1 MYLLNGF
8 KPTFAEFDLLVCY
21 RRNIVFLFYAHCCI
35 MLLMTTN
42 ERIDHLERLLEVTRG
57 LTTAPDLESFL
68 QTIITEASEMTDS
81 ELASI
86 LEYDEET
93 KELRFLS
100 TIWFDRDALRP
111 VGVPLDGSVAGWVFT
126 RNQPLIIQDTKADQ
140 RHFKV
145 VDRLTK
151 HQTHSLAA
159 VPLIVRGETVGVLE
173 ALNKRDD
180 AHYTEEDLTILA
192 TLGALAAQAIR
203 NVNLERKVRVARI
216 ELAELER
223 LKTDFIAIASHELRT
238 PLGLILG
245 HATFLKEL
253 AGQEY
258 ASQLDAIIKNAT
270 KLKDI
275 VENLSDVD
283 NMQAGVARVRSHKVS
298 MAKITEDVVLTF
310 QDDASSKNITISRT
324 VGNSPYFVEADGVK
338 INIALSNLVKNAI
351 QYTNSGG
358 QIHIKVE
365 EDSGFV
371 KVSVSDTGVG
381 IPARDLPKVFDRF
394 FQVETHLTRKHGG
407 MGLGLAVAKSMIEL
421 HGGRLWGESEEG
433 KGSTFTF
440 LLPIETDTKPAA
452 PASTSPFIEN

>member
-1 MYLLNGF
+1 MS
-8 KPTFAEFDLLVCY
+8 
-21 RRNIVFLFYAHCCI
+21 
-35 MLLMTTN
+35 TN
-42 ERIDHLERLLEVTRG
+42 ERIDRLERLLEVVRG
-57 LTTAPDLESFL
+57 LTTAPDLEAFL

-86 LEYDEET
+86 LEYDEDA

-145 VDRLTK
+145 VDRVTN

-159 VPLIVRGETVGVLE
+159 VPLVVRGETVGVLE

-192 TLGALAAQAIR
+192 TLGALAAQAMR
-203 NVNLERKVRVARI
+203 NVNLERKVRAARI

-258 ASQLDAIIKNAT
+258 TAQLDTIIKNAT
-270 KLKDI
+270 RLKDI

-283 NMQAGVARVRSHKVS
+283 NMQTGAARVRSHKVS
-298 MAKITEDVVLTF
+298 MAKIAEDVVLTF
-310 QDDASSKNITISRT
+310 QDDASARNITISHEL
-324 VGNSPYFVEADGVK
+324 GNLPYFVEADGVK

-351 QYTNSGG
+351 QYTQSGG
-358 QIHIKVE
+358 QIHITVD
-365 EDSGFV
+365 EDSGYV
-371 KVSVSDTGVG
+371 KVTVSDTGIG
-381 IPARDLPKVFDRF
+381 IPSRDLPRVFDRF
-394 FQVETHLTRKHGG
+394 FQVETHLTRKYGG
-407 MGLGLAVAKSMIEL
+407 MGLGLAVARSMIEL
-421 HGGRLWGESEEG
+421 HGGRIWVESEEG

-440 LLPIETDTKPAA
+440 LLPVESDTELAD
-452 PASTSPFIEN
+452 SNGPFVEK